1 MLGKDAIMLAFSANS
16 GSLHGD
22 GCGGKF
28 GDLVRIATFHAI
40 LLWIVD

>member
-1 MLGKDAIMLAFSANS
+1 MQLGWLFSATS

-22 GCGGKF
+22 GCEGKF
-28 GDLVRIATFHAI
+28 GDQERLATFHAI